1 MEKSTKSLIKHITDF
16 LEYCEVEKGLSQLS
30 VKNYARFIEIFQH
43 WLIHN
48 KLGNIK
54 PHELSSDHIW
64 KYRVFLSR
72 YVNPDTKRG
81 LKKTTQNYYLI
92 ALRNLLGYLADK
104 DIISVP
110 VDKVKLL
117 KEAKKDRIVKFL
129 SLEQLQKLL
138 SMPDIKTKTG
148 LRDRAI
154 LEVLFSTGLRVAE
167 LTSLNINQIN
177 FKDLYKTNSYELTII
192 GKGDRPRTVYFS
204 QRALYWLKKY
214 LEKRKDND
222 KALFINYHP
231 LKNNEHRLTTRSVER
246 MVNKYS
252 KMAGLPVMVTPHTI
266 RHTYAT
272 DLLNQGVDLRI
283 IQEFLGHKDIS
294 TTQVYTHVTS
304 KKLKDIH
311 KKFHSGNKL
320 EE

>member
-1 MEKSTKSLIKHITDF
+1 MDKSNKPLVKHITDF

-30 VKNYARFIEIFQH
+30 VKNYGRFIGIFEH
-43 WLIHN
+43 WLVQN
-48 KLGNIK
+48 NLGNIK
-54 PHELSSDHIW
+54 PHELSPSHIW

-72 YVNPDTKRG
+72 YVNVDTKKE
-81 LKKTTQNYYLI
+81 LKKSTQNYYLI

-110 VDKVKLL
+110 VDKVKLS
-117 KEAKKDRIVKFL
+117 KETKQNRTVKFL
-129 SLEQLQKLL
+129 SIDQLQKLL

-154 LEVLFSTGLRVAE
+154 MEALFSTGLRVAE

-177 FKDLYKTNSYELTII
+177 FKDLYKTDSFELTIV
-192 GKGDRPRTVYFS
+192 GKGDRPRTIYFS
-204 QRALYWLKKY
+204 QRALYWLKKF
-214 LEKRKDND
+214 LEKRKDDD

-231 LKNNEHRLTTRSVER
+231 LKSDDHRLTTRSVER
-246 MVNKYS
+246 MVSKYS
-252 KMAGLPVMVTPHTI
+252 KMAGLPVMATPHTL

-272 DLLNQGVDLRI
+272 DLLNKGVDLRFV
-283 IQEFLGHKDIS
+283 QEFLGHKDIS
-294 TTQVYTHVTS
+294 TTQVYTHVTN

-311 KKFHSGNKL
+311 KKFHSGGDL
-320 EE
+320 E